1 LKINKLFSLLTLIL
15 SLNLTSCGEIQH
27 CEYILHV
34 EFLNSDIDTLR
45 IDAFTKNQD
54 LKIIENQLRFGSNFI
69 FRDSVKNY
77 NILKKTCFE
86 QIKIPT
92 VMP

>member
-15 SLNLTSCGEIQH
+15 SLNLMSCGEIQH
-27 CEYILHV
+27 CEYILQV

-86 QIKIPT
+86 
-92 VMP
+92 